1 VVHTQT
7 PDAHKHREG
16 IEQKEDK
23 QPGERR
29 AEPVAHG
36 GVEEEQIR
44 DRMPY
49 EDRHEVFVVVPAY
62 GVVDER
68 TGEEWK
74 NEVRYKTKITRNQQ
88 PVRKDLFKQTMKM
101 TRKQMMMGSVRIFA

>member
-1 VVHTQT
+1 MVHTQT

-23 QPGERR
+23 QPGERG

-36 GVEEEQIR
+36 GVKEEQIG
-44 DRMPY
+44 DRVPH
-49 EDRHEVFVVVPAY
+49 EDRHEVFVVVPAH
-62 GVVDER
+62 GIVDER

-74 NEVRYKTKITRNQQ
+74 NEVR
-88 PVRKDLFKQTMKM
+88 
-101 TRKQMMMGSVRIFA
+101 